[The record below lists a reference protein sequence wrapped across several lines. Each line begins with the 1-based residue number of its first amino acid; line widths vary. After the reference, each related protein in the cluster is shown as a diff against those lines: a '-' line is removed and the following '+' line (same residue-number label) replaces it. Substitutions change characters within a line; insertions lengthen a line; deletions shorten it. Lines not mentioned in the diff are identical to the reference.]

1 MKNFCKQIDNFD
13 AAVFSVFNQDFL
25 FSASTVTYFPITK
38 CAKDILLS
46 DYFDLNRVSDSITS
60 KYSSDEISL
69 TCKNLM
75 NLNQIM
81 FFQKEENMIRI
92 RFYIRIFF

>member
-46 DYFDLNRVSDSITS
+46 DYFISNKISDFIIS

-69 TCKNLM
+69 TCKKLDE
-75 NLNQIM
+75 
-81 FFQKEENMIRI
+81 F
-92 RFYIRIFF
+92 

>member
-46 DYFDLNRVSDSITS
+46 DYFDSNRVSDSIIS
-60 KYSSDEISL
+60 KYSSDEISTLRGRPSTRFLPL
-69 TCKNLM
+69 TS
-75 NLNQIM
+75 IAPSPS
-81 FFQKEENMIRI
+81 
-92 RFYIRIFF
+92 

>member
-46 DYFDLNRVSDSITS
+46 DYFDSNRVSDSITS
-60 KYSSDEISL
+60 KYSGRWKSGLSHFSSNKVI
-69 TCKNLM
+69 
-75 NLNQIM
+75 
-81 FFQKEENMIRI
+81 
-92 RFYIRIFF
+92 